1 MSEHDTHWSAKAKW
15 LRGERGL
22 EAAWSTEGVLVHLR
36 LDPAPAP
43 EGDESS
49 TQPELT
55 PREQE
60 RQRRAERQRVMS
72 RSSGGPVPRLSE
84 GD

>member
-1 MSEHDTHWSAKAKW
+1 MIEHDTHWSAKAAW
-15 LRGERGL
+15 MRSVEAS
-22 EAAWSTEGVLVHLR
+22 EAAWSTDGNLVHLK
-36 LDPAPAP
+36 LSP
-43 EGDESS
+43 ETPSDEDS
-49 TQPELT
+49 TQPSLS

-60 RQRRAERQRVMS
+60 RRARAERQRVMS

>member
-1 MSEHDTHWSAKAKW
+1 MSEHDTHWSAKAAW
-15 LRGERGL
+15 MRAVEAS
-22 EAAWSTEGVLVHLR
+22 EAAWSTEGNLVHLK
-36 LDPAPAP
+36 LSPQTIS
-43 EGDESS
+43 DEST
-49 TQPELT
+49 TQPSLS

-60 RQRRAERQRVMS
+60 RRARAERAAVMS